1 MSTTK
6 TILNN
11 FLTYLQNRD
20 LDNLV
25 NLFADNV
32 KWAIPGNVKDIKW
45 LGTRINRIE
54 IVDFFKMLWKETEP
68 ISAEIHKILIENED
82 VIVKGLFT
90 TKMLATEKVVTS
102 IFFIHFIVNNGK
114 IIEYTLLEDSY
125 AVSQSLL
132 KESK

>member
-1 MSTTK
+1 MSLTK

-20 LDNLV
+20 LGNLV
-25 NLFADNV
+25 DLFADNV
-32 KWAIPGNVKDIKW
+32 KWVIPGNDKDIKW
-45 LGTRINRIE
+45 LGTRRTKIE
-54 IVDFFKMLWKETEP
+54 IEDFFKMLWKETEP

-82 VIVKGLFT
+82 VIIKGLFT
-90 TKMLATEKVVTS
+90 TKMLATEKIVNS
-102 IFFIHFIVNNGK
+102 IFFIHFIVNNEK

-132 KESK
+132 K